1 MRLLLIEDNPRL
13 AELIAEGM
21 VAQGFAVDRCATV
34 AAANNAL
41 ASSSFDIV
49 LLDLGL
55 PDGDGIDLLRA
66 LRRRADD
73 VPVLVITARDALGER
88 VLGLDS
94 GADDYLVKPFEIAE
108 LAARCRALLR
118 RPGHCLATVL
128 EAGNVALD
136 TSHRQVHVGDHAIEM
151 PPREVALLELLIRHL
166 GRVVTRASIDTSLY
180 AFDDEVSPNA
190 LEAVVSRLR
199 RRLVAANADV
209 EIHTAHGIG
218 YLLAAAASSREHDD
232 AS

>member
-1 MRLLLIEDNPRL
+1 MRLLLIEDNQRL
-13 AELIAEGM
+13 AELIEAGM
-21 VAQGFAVDRCATV
+21 LAQGFAVDRCATI
-34 AAANNAL
+34 AGAHSAL
-41 ASSSFDIV
+41 ASSTFDLI

-66 LRRRADD
+66 IRRRASDT
-73 VPVLVITARDALGER
+73 PVLVITARDALGER

-118 RPGHCLATVL
+118 RPGHCLGTIL

-136 TSHRQVHVGDHAIEM
+136 TSHRQVHVANRAIEM
-151 PPREVALLELLIRHL
+151 PPREIALLELLIRHF

-190 LEAVVSRLR
+190 VEAAVSRLR
-199 RRLVAANADV
+199 RRLAAASADV

-218 YLLAAAASSREHDD
+218 YLLAAVSPLQAVND